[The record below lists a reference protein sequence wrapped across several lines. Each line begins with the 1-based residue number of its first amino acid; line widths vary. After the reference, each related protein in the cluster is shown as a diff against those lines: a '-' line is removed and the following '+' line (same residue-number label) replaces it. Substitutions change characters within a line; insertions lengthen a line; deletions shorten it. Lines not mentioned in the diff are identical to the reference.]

1 MIAYY
6 GEHYADDKTTGERQC
21 HESCNIYRLVSQGHI
36 DIIRCGTKR
45 VAFLTI
51 FFCCTACGGGW
62 LVS

>member
-1 MIAYY
+1 MISYY
-6 GEHYADDKTTGERQC
+6 GEQYVDDKNHRQ
-21 HESCNIYRLVSQGHI
+21 ETVSRELQHLQVSYQSHI

-45 VAFLTI
+45 GAFLI